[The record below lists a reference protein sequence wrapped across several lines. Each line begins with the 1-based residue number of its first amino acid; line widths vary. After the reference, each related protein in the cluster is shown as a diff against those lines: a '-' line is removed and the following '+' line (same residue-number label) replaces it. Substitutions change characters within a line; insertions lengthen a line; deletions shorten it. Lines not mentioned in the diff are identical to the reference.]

1 MSWAILIFRYLQ
13 WTRCN
18 VWKKTLL
25 HCAVSGSGLA
35 VCLWEFFRFITLGFF
50 FLQQSTFFYL
60 KHTFIVGELFVFV
73 GKQSD
78 LALCL
83 CNGGSLFS
91 KGDCRGC
98 EKENYEDCLQFCT
111 LRLLSLFGEIF
122 LWKNLKFYA
131 EMQHFSS
138 NFRQLL
144 NCFENFIIVLRFWS
158 IGWFKWTIY
167 VFFTRIF
174 SKQWSIFLYL
184 FLRQFPG
191 CSKL

>member
-1 MSWAILIFRYLQ
+1 MFERKLCYTAQSLVLDLQ
-13 WTRCN
+13 YASESFSDS
-18 VWKKTLL
+18 L
-25 HCAVSGSGLA
+25 HLVS
-35 VCLWEFFRFITLGFF
+35 
-50 FLQQSTFFYL
+50 FLQQSTCFYL

-111 LRLLSLFGEIF
+111 LRLLSLFGETL
-122 LWKNLKFYA
+122 LWKNLKLFT

-144 NCFENFIIVLRFWS
+144 NCFENFIIVLRF
-158 IGWFKWTIY
+158 
-167 VFFTRIF
+167 
-174 SKQWSIFLYL
+174 
-184 FLRQFPG
+184 
-191 CSKL
+191 